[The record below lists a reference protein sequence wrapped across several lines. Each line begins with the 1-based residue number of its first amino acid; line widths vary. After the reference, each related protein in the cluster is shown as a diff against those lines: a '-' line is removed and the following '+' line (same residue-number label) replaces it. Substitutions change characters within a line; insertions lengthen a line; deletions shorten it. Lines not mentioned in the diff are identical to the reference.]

1 MDWVTVIWSTIAGAC
16 LMLAKIHLIVWCRN
30 RRSWANF
37 WFSITASGVA
47 AMMVCEM
54 IAMHTESPAIFE
66 QCVRWVHAIY
76 LFITLGILGFVHNY
90 FGTGRRWVFVVAL
103 AMRMAAVVANF
114 TTGSSLHFIAIDS
127 LRKLIFLG
135 EEISLPGKWQD
146 NPWVRLGQLSSI
158 FLLGYVMDA
167 SWRLWRI
174 GTPDGRRRT
183 IVLGMGLVLFIVLA
197 ASLPVLVMTGVLKIP
212 LIASFPFLGMVL
224 AMGYELS
231 RDVLRAGSLLQQMKR
246 SEQQLSL
253 AAAAGNMS
261 LWEWDIVA
269 NRIWVNGAGR
279 MLYGVNPRDEINFAR
294 FVSTIHAPD
303 QAGMKLAV
311 QAALAGPEPYAADY
325 RVNLP
330 DGSIRWMA
338 ARGRVERDPEGRPCL
353 LRGVSLDI
361 TERKESEE
369 RMRWVIE
376 AAPTAMVMADP
387 AGRIILINAQTEAV
401 FGYTRDE
408 LLGKPIEI
416 LIPERFNRHHPGLRQ
431 GYHAHPTARA
441 MGAGRELFGKR
452 KDGSEVAVEI
462 GLSPI
467 QSSDGECVLASII
480 DISGRKQAE
489 QEAARQFRELA
500 HLSRISVLGELAG
513 ALAHELNQP
522 LAAILSNS
530 QVGSRSLGTSPD
542 LAEMGAIFDDI
553 SADAKRAGGI
563 IHGMRAMFKKDP
575 PAAAPLVDM
584 NEAVTQVIGLLHG
597 EIVGRQVQVTALP
610 AAGLPQVRAGRVQLQ
625 QVLINLVMNGL
636 DAMREDPRQGPLWI
650 ATSRQDGTVTVT
662 VHDSGP
668 GIPPE
673 IMTRLF
679 DSFFSTKS
687 GGLGLGLS
695 ISRNIVEHLGGS
707 LLAENHRDGGAV
719 FRMVL
724 PAADA

>member
-1 MDWVTVIWSTIAGAC
+1 
-16 LMLAKIHLIVWCRN
+16 MLAKIHLIVWCRN
-30 RRSWANF
+30 RRAWANF

-47 AMMVCEM
+47 AMMFCEM

-66 QCVRWVHAIY
+66 HCVRWVHAIY
-76 LFITLGILGFVHNY
+76 FFITLGILGFVHNY
-90 FGTGRRWVFVVAL
+90 FGTGRRWMFGAAL
-103 AMRMAAVVANF
+103 GMRMAAVVANF
-114 TTGSSLHFIAIDS
+114 TTGSSLHFIAVHS
-127 LRKLIFLG
+127 LRKLVFLG
-135 EEISLPGKWQD
+135 EEIWVPGKWEE
-146 NPWVRLGQLSSI
+146 NPWVRLGQLSSL
-158 FLLGYVMDA
+158 FLLIYVVDA
-167 SWRLWRI
+167 SSRLWRI
-174 GTPDGRRRT
+174 GTPDARRRT
-183 IVLGMGLVLFIVLA
+183 MVLGVGLVFFIVLA
-197 ASLPVLVMTGVLKIP
+197 ASLPVLEMMGVLNIP
-212 LIASFPFLGMVL
+212 LIASLPFLGMVL

-253 AAAAGNMS
+253 AAVAGNMS

-279 MLYGVNPRDEINFAR
+279 MLYGVNPHDEINFAR

-303 QAGMKLAV
+303 QPGMKLAV
-311 QAALAGPEPYAADY
+311 EAALAGPESYAADY
-325 RVNLP
+325 RVALP

-376 AAPTAMVMADP
+376 AAPNAMVMADP
-387 AGRIILINAQTEAV
+387 AGRIVLINAQTEAV

-416 LIPERFNRHHPGLRQ
+416 LIPERFSDHHPGLRQ
-431 GYHAHPTARA
+431 EDLAHPTARA
-441 MGAGRELFGKR
+441 IGAGRELFGKR
-452 KDGSEVAVEI
+452 KDGSEVPVEI

-467 QSSDGECVLASII
+467 QSSDGQCVLASII

-489 QEAARQFRELA
+489 QESARQFRELA

-542 LAEMGAIFDDI
+542 LAEMGDIFADI

-563 IHGMRAMFKKDP
+563 IHGMRAMFKKEP
-575 PAAAPLVDM
+575 PAAAALVDM

-597 EIVGRQVQVTALP
+597 EIVGRHVQVTTLP
-610 AAGLPQVRAGRVQLQ
+610 GAGLQQVRAGRVQLQ

-636 DAMREDPRQGPLWI
+636 DAMREAPRQGPLWI

-673 IMTRLF
+673 IMSRLF

-707 LLAENHRDGGAV
+707 LLAENHPDGGAV